1 MRSGPNRPLDS
12 LATQR
17 SRPEDEGGSVAMW
30 ASLTPMALTM
40 PAGAAA
46 GGPRLSRGGGGGC
59 RPSLADPPGSWPTST
74 SKPAGLATSNPS
86 LAGPGWMV
94 SVGIVVVAAPSAR
107 PEGRAGRRSDHPRGC
122 WWMASLAS
130 RYFARTITQREDV
143 ADSGQSAMAT
153 TGQILLTA
161 QSRNSSRPPRCRGAN
176 TAVCAIRR
184 ATYSAKLGAFSMTR
198 CGRAAS

>member
-12 LATQR
+12 LATRR
-17 SRPEDEGGSVAMW
+17 SRPEDEGGAVAMW
-30 ASLTPMALTM
+30 ASLTPMVLTL

-59 RPSLADPPGSWPTST
+59 RPGLAEPPGSWPTST

-86 LAGPGWMV
+86 LARPGWMV
-94 SVGIVVVAAPSAR
+94 SVGLVVVAAPSAR
-107 PEGRAGRRSDHPRGC
+107 PERRAGRRSDHPRGC
-122 WWMASLAS
+122 WWMESLAS
-130 RYFARTITQREDV
+130 RYFARTSDDV

-153 TGQILLTA
+153 TGQILLIA
-161 QSRNSSRPPRCRGAN
+161 HSRNSSRPPRWRGAN

-184 ATYSAKLGAFSMTR
+184 ATYSAKLGAFSITG